1 MATTDTDTLVEAI
14 CEIADEIARLCPDC
28 ADRAKR
34 LVEMVAQLR
43 SAPLDRSAVEDAIT
57 FETVGSDLSD
67 AQVRTTAAAVVKAA
81 RGEDE
86 DL

>member
-1 MATTDTDTLVEAI
+1 MATTDTDGLVEAI

-34 LVEMVAQLR
+34 LVTLVAELR
-43 SAPLDRSAVEDAIT
+43 SAPLDRGAVEDAIT
-57 FETVGSDLSD
+57 SETVDSDLSD
-67 AQVRTTAAAVVKAA
+67 AQVRTTAAAVVKTA
-81 RGEDE
+81 RGDDE